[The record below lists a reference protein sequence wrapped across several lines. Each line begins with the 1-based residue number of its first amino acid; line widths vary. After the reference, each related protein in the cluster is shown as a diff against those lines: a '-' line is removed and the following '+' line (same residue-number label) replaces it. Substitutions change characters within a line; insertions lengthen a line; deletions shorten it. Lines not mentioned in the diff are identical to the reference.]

1 MWPLQLVRAV
11 HLAVARA
18 ERTHVAAGGALRL
31 RGRPH
36 QQRALSPLLCLCHC
50 TAMHCT
56 EELRYIMSYRAVSY
70 GVLCGAVRDELGA
83 GALQLLGGR
92 RVLAAARVARRAHAA
107 RVARRARRRPLLAP
121 LRSRALRSAPFRS
134 QLFCGIASHRIVSL
148 SLPQVSSNPIPS
160 HDISAY
166 FCRGCK
172 QEVLYLSLRCS
183 ALRTLL
189 TGLC

>member
-1 MWPLQLVRAV
+1 MVCC
-11 HLAVARA
+11 
-18 ERTHVAAGGALRL
+18 AA
-31 RGRPH
+31 
-36 QQRALSPLLCLCHC
+36 
-50 TAMHCT
+50 
-56 EELRYIMSYRAVSY
+56 
-70 GVLCGAVRDELGA
+70 AVRDELGA

-134 QLFCGIASHRIVSL
+134 QLFGSLSPRLASPRIVIVAASF
-148 SLPQVSSNPIPS
+148 SSNPIPS
-160 HDISAY
+160 HDTSAY
-166 FCRGCK
+166 FCRGCE

-183 ALRTLL
+183 GLRTLL